1 MAFPLQTWRRWHRKV
16 NLNERRHALASALS
30 GTTCLPLVLAR
41 GHRISQVPQLPLVI
55 DAEANKIAK
64 TKEAEKMLEK
74 LGCLEDIQRVR
85 DGKVIRAGVGKARG
99 NRYRLKKGP
108 LVVVDDDGQN
118 LVRALRNIPG
128 VDTVHVSRLNIR
140 LLAPGGQLGRFTIF
154 TQGALQKLGR
164 EFGTKNGG
172 SLRNGYRLRREVLTN
187 PDISAIINSDEIQ
200 SILKDKK
207 KNTRIHPRQKLNPL
221 KNKKLM
227 DTLNP
232 FQATLR
238 TEKKK
243 KIVKDKNK
251 NKGFKESSKKFKTEI
266 ANKIDVRISNDQKR
280 IDEIL
285 RVTRLK

>member
-1 MAFPLQTWRRWHRKV
+1 
-16 NLNERRHALASALS
+16 
-30 GTTCLPLVLAR
+30 
-41 GHRISQVPQLPLVI
+41 
-55 DAEANKIAK
+55 
-64 TKEAEKMLEK
+64 
-74 LGCLEDIQRVR
+74 
-85 DGKVIRAGVGKARG
+85 
-99 NRYRLKKGP
+99 
-108 LVVVDDDGQN
+108 
-118 LVRALRNIPG
+118 
-128 VDTVHVSRLNIR
+128 
-140 LLAPGGQLGRFTIF
+140 
-154 TQGALQKLGR
+154 
-164 EFGTKNGG
+164 
-172 SLRNGYRLRREVLTN
+172 LRREVLTN

-207 KNTRIHPRQKLNPL
+207 KNSRIHPRQKLNPL

-266 ANKIDVRISNDQKR
+266 ANKIDVRITNDQQR